1 MYSKKEY
8 SADVVTR
15 SHSAIIYGTLTL
27 AQMFVKS
34 PVSIFRLVYLFR
46 IVFVGTVVVQRL
58 LYAVD

>member
-1 MYSKKEY
+1 MCSKKEY

-15 SHSAIIYGTLTL
+15 SHSAIIYGTLTF

-34 PVSIFRLVYLFR
+34 PVSILVYLFR